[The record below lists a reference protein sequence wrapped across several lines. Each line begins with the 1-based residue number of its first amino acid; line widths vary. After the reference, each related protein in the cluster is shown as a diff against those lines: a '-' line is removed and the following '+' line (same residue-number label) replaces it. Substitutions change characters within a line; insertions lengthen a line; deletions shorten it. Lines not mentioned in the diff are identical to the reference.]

1 MVAQVYQCIALEASR
16 AQHSRDN
23 SEMARRGLDILK
35 RESKRQDADGT
46 ASSNGS
52 DSDST
57 HSAAQRGGG
66 GGRVQRANSHDVMM
80 EIHQPLVAIDLLF
93 QWWELA
99 KVFLRENEFGR
110 GLSVLLP
117 FAGLISI
124 GAIVIGPIEGWSVVE
139 SLYFAVV
146 SLTTVGFGDYYP
158 TQPAST
164 WFCILWLPFSIGFM
178 SLFLANVAAF
188 YIRLSDKNIERI
200 ERQLRRRIQRA
211 KEQAEK
217 ERDTVF
223 RRAMRG
229 QQYSASTIEMGSLET
244 ATNRTDEKGTGKGAD
259 ARPGSPVKRRRGFDT
274 IPMEDEPEVAA
285 STHKRSARHLFGS
298 LEPPVA
304 GLCDSRRQRILKNSI
319 ELPEPSNESGEL
331 RPQGSSMSNMKDIL
345 RTVHNNLNAAGGST
359 AMFRASGPENEFLSI
374 RSTKSVSHHSLRS
387 DPIRKPSFALR
398 VLVQERF
405 SEIFATDIAG
415 YQSSIEIKENTLS
428 VTIDTLKGT
437 ADKWLIPR
445 RARKA
450 FRAVAFEAL
459 YFVGEHGLIT
469 RGADALYDLSP
480 FEFHG
485 LFTPLLAA
493 LGDAETMEGWL
504 ASTNILADVDLRRDP
519 SRSSLAHFAGGD
531 SDQRRVSK
539 AERLQTVMD
548 RSVQQTDHSRGMP
561 VTVGNAFANR

>member
-35 RESKRQDADGT
+35 KSDV
-46 ASSNGS
+46 NGNGNGN
-52 DSDST
+52 SDST
-57 HSAAQRGGG
+57 NSVAQRGGG
-66 GGRVQRANSHDVMM
+66 GRGLQRSNSHDVMM
-80 EIHQPLVAIDLLF
+80 EIHQPLHAIDIIF
-93 QWWELA
+93 QWWERA

-117 FAGLISI
+117 FAGLIVI
-124 GAIVIGPIEGWSVVE
+124 GAAVIGPIEGWSVVE
-139 SLYFAVV
+139 SVYFAVV

-158 TQPAST
+158 TRAASV

-200 ERQLRRRIQRA
+200 ERHLRRRIQRA

-217 ERDTVF
+217 ERESVF
-223 RRAMRG
+223 KRAMRG
-229 QQYSASTIEMGSLET
+229 QAYNASSIEMGSQEG
-244 ATNRTDEKGTGKGAD
+244 NRSDEDGMEEGAD
-259 ARPGSPVKRRRGFDT
+259 ARPGSHVKRRRGFNT
-274 IPMEDEPEVAA
+274 VPMMDDPESAA
-285 STHKRSARHLFGS
+285 SGTHGRSGRHLFGS
-298 LEPPVA
+298 LESVA
-304 GLCDSRRQRILKNSI
+304 GLYDSRRERILRNSI
-319 ELPEPSNESGEL
+319 VIEPSSENGDL
-331 RPQGSSMSNMKDIL
+331 RPQGSTMSSMKDIL
-345 RTVHNNLNAAGGST
+345 RTVHSNLNAAGGST
-359 AMFRASGPENEFLSI
+359 ATFRASGPENEFLSI

-485 LFTPLLAA
+485 LFSPLLAA

-504 ASTNILADVDLRRDP
+504 ASTDILADVDLRRDP
-519 SRSSLAHFAGGD
+519 SRPSLPHVAGGGTGTGNG
-531 SDQRRVSK
+531 QRRVSGKK
-539 AERLQTVMD
+539 AERLQTAMD
-548 RSVQQTDHSRGMP
+548 RSVRHTDYTHGKR

>member
-1 MVAQVYQCIALEASR
+1 VGALVSEDDNTETETKEATACSTC
-16 AQHSRDN
+16 
-23 SEMARRGLDILK
+23 
-35 RESKRQDADGT
+35 ESHT
-46 ASSNGS
+46 ASTTPE
-52 DSDST
+52 DEDIDST
-57 HSAAQRGGG
+57 FIIRDGAVAAVGNDDDDDDDDDAAAATAAATG
-66 GGRVQRANSHDVMM
+66 
-80 EIHQPLVAIDLLF
+80 
-93 QWWELA
+93 
-99 KVFLRENEFGR
+99 
-110 GLSVLLP
+110 SVE
-117 FAGLISI
+117 I
-124 GAIVIGPIEGWSVVE
+124 GAHHQSSVNVNM
-139 SLYFAVV
+139 
-146 SLTTVGFGDYYP
+146 TVGFGDYHP
-158 TQPAST
+158 TRTASI

-200 ERQLRRRIQRA
+200 ERHLRRRIQRA
-211 KEQAEK
+211 KERAEK
-217 ERDTVF
+217 ERETVF

-229 QQYSASTIEMGSLET
+229 QQYDASVIEMGSLD
-244 ATNRTDEKGTGKGAD
+244 AKTNRTEEEGMEEGAD
-259 ARPGSPVKRRRGFDT
+259 ARPGHVKRRRGFDT
-274 IPMEDEPEVAA
+274 VPMVDDPEAAA
-285 STHKRSARHLFGS
+285 STHKRPVRHLFGS
-298 LEPPVA
+298 LQSVA
-304 GLCDSRRQRILKNSI
+304 GLCDSRRERILRNSI
-319 ELPEPSNESGEL
+319 EAEPSSESGKL
-331 RPQGSSMSNMKDIL
+331 RPQGSTMSNMKDIL
-345 RTVHNNLNAAGGST
+345 RTVHSNLNAAGGST

-485 LFTPLLAA
+485 LFSPLLAA

-504 ASTNILADVDLRRDP
+504 ASTDTLADVDLRRDP
-519 SRSSLAHFAGGD
+519 SRPSLAHFAGSVVG
-531 SDQRRVSK
+531 QRRVSGKK

-548 RSVQQTDHSRGMP
+548 RSVRHTDHSLGNP
-561 VTVGNAFANR
+561 VTAGNALANP

>member
-35 RESKRQDADGT
+35 QSDANGNGSG
-46 ASSNGS
+46 SSN
-52 DSDST
+52 DNDNIT
-57 HSAAQRGGG
+57 NSAAHRGG
-66 GGRVQRANSHDVMM
+66 VQRSNSRDVMM
-80 EIHQPLVAIDLLF
+80 EIHQPLHAIDIIF
-93 QWWELA
+93 QCWERA

-117 FAGLISI
+117 FAGLIAI
-124 GAIVIGPIEGWSVVE
+124 GAAVIGPIEGWSVVE
-139 SLYFAVV
+139 SVYFAVV

-158 TQPAST
+158 TRAASV

-200 ERQLRRRIQRA
+200 ERHLRRRIQRA

-217 ERDTVF
+217 ERESVF

-229 QQYSASTIEMGSLET
+229 QPYNASTIEMGGVEG
-244 ATNRTDEKGTGKGAD
+244 AGNRTVEEGKEEGAD
-259 ARPGSPVKRRRGFDT
+259 ARSGSHLKRRRGFDT
-274 IPMEDEPEVAA
+274 VPMVDDPEAA
-285 STHKRSARHLFGS
+285 ANSTHKRSARHLFGS
-298 LEPPVA
+298 LESVA
-304 GLCDSRRQRILKNSI
+304 GLCDSRRERILRNSI
-319 ELPEPSNESGEL
+319 EVEPSSESGDP
-331 RPQGSSMSNMKDIL
+331 RPQGGSTLSRMKDIL
-345 RTVHNNLNAAGGST
+345 RTVHSNLNAAGGST
-359 AMFRASGPENEFLSI
+359 ATFRASGPETEFLSI
-374 RSTKSVSHHSLRS
+374 RSSKSVSHHSLRS

-485 LFTPLLAA
+485 LFSPLLAA

-504 ASTNILADVDLRRDP
+504 ASTDILADVDLHRDP
-519 SRSSLAHFAGGD
+519 SRPSLAAGGGIG
-531 SDQRRVSK
+531 QRRVTGK
-539 AERLQTVMD
+539 KGERLQSVMD
-548 RSVQQTDHSRGMP
+548 RPVRADHGHGRR
-561 VTVGNAFANR
+561 VTAGNAFANR

>member
-1 MVAQVYQCIALEASR
+1 
-16 AQHSRDN
+16 
-23 SEMARRGLDILK
+23 
-35 RESKRQDADGT
+35 
-46 ASSNGS
+46 
-52 DSDST
+52 
-57 HSAAQRGGG
+57 
-66 GGRVQRANSHDVMM
+66 MM
-80 EIHQPLVAIDLLF
+80 EIHQPLYAIDILF
-93 QWWELA
+93 QWWERA

-117 FAGLISI
+117 FAGLIAI
-124 GAIVIGPIEGWSVVE
+124 GAAVIGPIEGWSVVE
-139 SLYFAVV
+139 SVYFAVV

-158 TQPAST
+158 TRAASV

-200 ERQLRRRIQRA
+200 ERHLRRRIQRA

-217 ERDTVF
+217 ERESVF

-229 QQYSASTIEMGSLET
+229 QPYNASAIEMGGVE
-244 ATNRTDEKGTGKGAD
+244 AAANRSDEEGTEEGSD
-259 ARPGSPVKRRRGFDT
+259 ARPGSNVKRRRGFDT
-274 IPMEDEPEVAA
+274 VPMVDDPEAA
-285 STHKRSARHLFGS
+285 ASSTHKRSTRHLFGS
-298 LEPPVA
+298 LESVA
-304 GLCDSRRQRILKNSI
+304 GLCDSRRERILKNSI
-319 ELPEPSNESGEL
+319 EVEPSSESGDL
-331 RPQGSSMSNMKDIL
+331 RPQGSTMSSMKDIL
-345 RTVHNNLNAAGGST
+345 RTVHSNLNAAGGST
-359 AMFRASGPENEFLSI
+359 ATFRASGPENEFLSI

-485 LFTPLLAA
+485 LFSPLLAA

-504 ASTNILADVDLRRDP
+504 ASTDILADVDLRRDP
-519 SRSSLAHFAGGD
+519 SRPSLAHFAGGGIG
-531 SDQRRVSK
+531 QRRVSGKK

-548 RSVQQTDHSRGMP
+548 RSVRHTDHSRGKR
-561 VTVGNAFANR
+561 VTAGNAFANR